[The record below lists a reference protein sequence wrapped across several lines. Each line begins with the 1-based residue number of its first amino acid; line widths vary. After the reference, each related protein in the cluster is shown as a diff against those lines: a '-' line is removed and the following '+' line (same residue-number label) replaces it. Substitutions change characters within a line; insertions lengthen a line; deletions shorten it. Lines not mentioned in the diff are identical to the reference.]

1 MYFKIMSMFLIEH
14 NASVLTHWGLTQYSQ
29 RFPDGISK
37 SIFLKENAQISF
49 KISLKFVPKQPNTNI
64 QALVRILAWRW
75 SGDKP
80 LSQPI
85 MAYFDDTYMRRSDS
99 MR

>member
-1 MYFKIMSMFLIEH
+1 MYFKIMSLFLIEH
-14 NASVLTHWGLTQYSQ
+14 NASVLTHWGLTQNSQ

-37 SIFLKENAQISF
+37 NIFLKENAQISI

-85 MAYFDDTYMRRSDS
+85 MAYFDDAYMRRSDS